1 MEAFLQPQHVQLYS
15 RQDFLI
21 PQFIG
26 RRLNNLMQKLKG
38 IRNPHQNV
46 VKILHHFH
54 QLVHA
59 EGDQQIAD
67 SLFVCGINRASFPEE
82 HFHSVRKAFVQH
94 PLFLRVLQNTGIHS
108 RADIIVILL
117 QQLSTEGMDGADAGG
132 FDFAQ
137 SLSRRLHALL

>member
-1 MEAFLQPQHVQLYS
+1 MKAFLQSQHIQLYS
-15 RQDFLI
+15 SQDFLI
-21 PQFIG
+21 PQFKG
-26 RRLNNLMQKLKG
+26 WRLNDLPQKLKG

-67 SLFVCGINRASFPEE
+67 SLFVCGINRAAFSEE
-82 HFHSVRKAFVQH
+82 HFHSLRKAFVQH
-94 PLFLRVLQNTGIHS
+94 PLLLRVLQNAGIHS
-108 RADIIVILL
+108 RAGIIVILL
-117 QQLSTEGMDGADAGG
+117 QQLGTEGMDGADAGG

>member
-26 RRLNNLMQKLKG
+26 RRLNNLTQKLKG

-46 VKILHHFH
+46 VKILHHLH
-54 QLVHA
+54 QLIHA
-59 EGDQQIAD
+59 EGDQKVAD
-67 SLFVCGINRASFPEE
+67 GLFVRRINHAAFPKK
-82 HFHSVRKAFVQH
+82 HLHSIRKAFVQH
-94 PLFLRVLQNTGIHS
+94 PLFLRVLQNAGIHGC
-108 RADIIVILL
+108 AGVIVVFL
-117 QQLSTEGMDGADAGG
+117 QQLSAEGMDSTDAGG

-137 SLSRRLHALL
+137 SLGCRLHALL